1 MYAHLSSEIAV
12 PVDKETHCFRLVAH
26 LDNVTKDTL
35 EEKTEND
42 DIVVK
47 IRLLLL

>member
-26 LDNVTKDTL
+26 LDNVTKDTF
-35 EEKTEND
+35 D